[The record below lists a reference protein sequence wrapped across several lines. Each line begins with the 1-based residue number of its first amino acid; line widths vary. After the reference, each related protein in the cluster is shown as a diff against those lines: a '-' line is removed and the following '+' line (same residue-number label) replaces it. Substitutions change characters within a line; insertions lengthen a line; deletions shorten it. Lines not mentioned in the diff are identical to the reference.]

1 MDMQGVLTGAQEALT
16 VRRVFGEPYEREGV
30 TVIPVAKV
38 AGGGGG
44 GQGAAPGGE
53 GEGSGGGF
61 GLRAEPAGVYIV
73 RGEEVSW
80 EPAIDVNRLILGAQ
94 VVVVAVLIVVRAVVK
109 RRRKRG

>member
-1 MDMQGVLTGAQEALT
+1 MDIQGVLTGAQEALT

-44 GQGAAPGGE
+44 GHGTADGE

-94 VVVVAVLIVVRAVVK
+94 VVVVAVLLVLRAVVK

>member
-1 MDMQGVLTGAQEALT
+1 MDIQGVLTGAQEALT
-16 VRRVFGEPYEREGV
+16 VRRVFGEPYERDGV

-44 GQGAAPGGE
+44 GQGAAPNGE

-94 VVVVAVLIVVRAVVK
+94 VVVVAVLLVVRAVVK
-109 RRRKRG
+109 RRRKWG

>member
-1 MDMQGVLTGAQEALT
+1 MDIQGVLTGAQEALT
-16 VRRVFGEPYEREGV
+16 VRRVFGEPYERDGV

-44 GQGAAPGGE
+44 GQGAAPNGE

-94 VVVVAVLIVVRAVVK
+94 VVVVAVLLVVRAVVK

>member
-16 VRRVFGEPYEREGV
+16 VRRVFGEPYERDGI

-44 GQGAAPGGE
+44 GQGSADGE

-61 GLRAEPAGVYIV
+61 GLKAEPAGVYIV
-73 RGEEVSW
+73 RGDQVSW
-80 EPAIDVNRLILGAQ
+80 EPAVDVNRLIIGAQ
-94 VVVVAVLIVVRAVVK
+94 VVLVALLLVLRTLAK